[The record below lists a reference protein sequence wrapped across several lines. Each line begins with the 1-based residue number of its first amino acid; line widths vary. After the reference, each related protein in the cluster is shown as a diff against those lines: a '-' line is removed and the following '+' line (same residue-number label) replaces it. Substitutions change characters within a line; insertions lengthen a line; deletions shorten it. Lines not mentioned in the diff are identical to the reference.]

1 MDCADC
7 CLQKSSGPPHSLR
20 SDLLPQKAVFFL
32 SCLSIEVVIEKESEK
47 SLSIINWK
55 TLREF

>member
-7 CLQKSSGPPHSLR
+7 CLQESSAPPHSLR
-20 SDLLPQKAVFFL
+20 SDLLTQKGVSFL
-32 SCLSIEVVIEKESEK
+32 PVSIEEVIEKESEK

-55 TLREF
+55 TLRGF